1 MMEAAVAFWSHA
13 LAAALYSSLVLW
25 ELRRGIRIGSE
36 HRMLLAALAL
46 TACWAWLTAVE
57 PWSML
62 AAYAETARNLVWVG
76 VLYRLAGG
84 DSDTRQRGVQPVY
97 AAVAGVL
104 GLQMVVD
111 ALPLLVAGDSGG
123 ALLST
128 AIVLRLTAAAGA
140 LVLVHNLYGQAA
152 PASRGSIRLAMLGLA
167 CLWVYDL
174 NLYTVAYFDQGAA
187 RGLSDW
193 RGLAVASTAISTK

>member
-1 MMEAAVAFWSHA
+1 MEALLAFWSHA
-13 LAAALYSSLVLW
+13 LAAALYSALVLW

-36 HRMLLAALAL
+36 HRMLLVALAL

-57 PWSML
+57 PLSML

-76 VLYRLAGG
+76 VLYRLAEGDGG
-84 DSDTRQRGVQPVY
+84 EMRQRGVQPVY

-111 ALPLLVAGDSGG
+111 ALPLLVGASDPGG

-128 AIVLRLTAAAGA
+128 AIILRLTAA
-140 LVLVHNLYGQAA
+140 
-152 PASRGSIRLAMLGLA
+152 
-167 CLWVYDL
+167 
-174 NLYTVAYFDQGAA
+174 
-187 RGLSDW
+187 
-193 RGLAVASTAISTK
+193 